1 MLRQVPTWKKAVFG
15 VLTVALVIAVVLF
28 TNMKAENIDRSS
40 YYDGYILG
48 DWQINSIVGSGDVPE
63 QYRLARTIDDIVAN
77 DGGYEREGDTV
88 DDGLH
93 AAEEQVRGADD
104 GAVDELHGAT
114 EAHVEVLVEQ
124 YGDDIGATGRTIMRE
139 DQTQAGTTHSTTYEH
154 VHELVLARR
163 DDRVC
168 LEERL

>member
-63 QYRLARTIDDIVAN
+63 QYF
-77 DGGYEREGDTV
+77 DT
-88 DDGLH
+88 
-93 AAEEQVRGADD
+93 
-104 GAVDELHGAT
+104 
-114 EAHVEVLVEQ
+114 
-124 YGDDIGATGRTIMRE
+124 
-139 DQTQAGTTHSTTYEH
+139 S
-154 VHELVLARR
+154 
-163 DDRVC
+163 
-168 LEERL
+168 